1 MNKRFEPEP
10 VVAELAEAT
19 QVHVRALDD
28 YELGGIF
35 YPAPLAVE
43 PQRAAI
49 VHCGAGIPAARY
61 RRFAGFLAASGIPTL
76 VYDYRGIG
84 LSRPKAL
91 RGFRAAIEDWAEYD
105 CGGALAWMRERFPN
119 ADLVGIAH
127 SIGAL
132 LAGGAPNSAEHDRL
146 VLVGGHTGY
155 FGDYHPRYRVPM
167 TAVWHGLMPAMTLML
182 GYFPASRL
190 GLGEDIP
197 ARIALQWASRR
208 SPDLRPHGIGPGY
221 ARVQALLDRCAAL
234 QRPALIVSIS
244 DDAFA
249 TEGGVKR
256 LLSYYPRLFPL
267 ERIMYTPADAG
278 TRRIGHFGLF
288 GRRAGAALW
297 PRLLAQLEPSP
308 N

>member
-10 VVAELAEAT
+10 VVAELAEAA

-49 VHCGAGIPAARY
+49 VHCGAGIPAVRY
-61 RRFAGFLAASGIPTL
+61 RRFASFLAASGIPTL

-132 LAGGAPNSAEHDRL
+132 LVGGAPNSAEHDRL
-146 VLVGGHTGY
+146 VFVGGHTGY

-208 SPDLRPHGIGPGY
+208 SQDLRPRGIGPG
-221 ARVQALLDRCAAL
+221 
-234 QRPALIVSIS
+234 
-244 DDAFA
+244 
-249 TEGGVKR
+249 
-256 LLSYYPRLFPL
+256 
-267 ERIMYTPADAG
+267 
-278 TRRIGHFGLF
+278 
-288 GRRAGAALW
+288 
-297 PRLLAQLEPSP
+297 
-308 N
+308 